1 MDGIGGLVLCMSK
14 GFQWF
19 LWLMYLQLPFF
30 TLKTRSSILIGRIV
44 VGVIIFYF
52 FGVFFVKKLVC
63 LLLRGII
70 EITLVLFLTNQFYY
84 I

>member
-44 VGVIIFYF
+44 VGVIIIFNIIISLICFYRLKDQFSQKYQIKEF
-52 FGVFFVKKLVC
+52 FW
-63 LLLRGII
+63 
-70 EITLVLFLTNQFYY
+70 
-84 I
+84 

>member
-19 LWLMYLQLPFF
+19 LWLMYLQFPYF

-44 VGVIIFYF
+44 VGVIIYF
-52 FGVFFVKKLVC
+52 FGVFFFCQEVGVI
-63 LLLRGII
+63 II
-70 EITLVLFLTNQFYY
+70 ERDYRNYFSTLSN
-84 I
+84 